1 MKIKFLSELAL
12 ETIRGN
18 LNLYLPY
25 FGRETNHELL
35 RVLQNDIGEC
45 ALKESSIFFPDD
57 VHLFPTTHDG
67 DEVENVKKIYGNLR
81 GLPRSIAC
89 DQRLWAGMCVDR
101 FWEYTR
107 IRWGFD
113 KEFTAENLRDHFLF
127 MGQSK
132 KAYTRNAISR
142 LWWIGALTY
151 DEARENPYEITS
163 FTLKDSDY
171 VVNLLERNFSS
182 NRTIFLEFV
191 DAVEQARKEGVAVSR
206 MEIRALCKY
215 LNLLGGVYVLDA
227 LPKGMIHQKIYLQ
240 AKKIC
245 GVSNAV

>member
-18 LNLYLPY
+18 LSRYSRY
-25 FGRETNHELL
+25 FCAETNHDFLKLL
-35 RVLQNDIGEC
+35 QDDIGES
-45 ALKESSIFFPDD
+45 ALKESNISFPDGVD
-57 VHLFPTTHDG
+57 LLPTSRGG
-67 DEVENVKKIYGNLR
+67 DELENVKKIYGHLKE
-81 GLPRSIAC
+81 LPRSIAC
-89 DQRLWAGMCVDR
+89 DERLWAGMCLDR
-101 FWEYTR
+101 FWNYTR

-113 KEFTAENLRDHFLF
+113 KEFTVDNLRDHFLF
-127 MGQSK
+127 MGKSK

-151 DEARENPYEITS
+151 DETRDDPYEITA

-182 NRTIFLEFV
+182 SRTIFLEFV
-191 DAVEQARKEGVAVSR
+191 DAVEQARGEGIDVSR
-206 MEIRALCKY
+206 TGIRELSKY

-227 LPKGMIHQKIYLQ
+227 LPKGMIRQKIYQ
-240 AKKIC
+240 RIQQIC
-245 GVSNAV
+245 R